1 MKIMI
6 FLLFLVYGNLLN
18 SSDFNISYKLGSNTK
33 IISSVKNINPKD
45 FKEGDIIVSLDDGG
59 KISKIVSIKNEE
71 INFEPA
77 TIEEAFEKLDV
88 RYFQELDTK
97 NLKNINYYY
106 NGVKNIY
113 DRNSKI
119 FKIKL
124 DNVVLYDYDG
134 DDKTKDDRITA
145 DGVIDLFSDIEWS
158 INVDEHSIKELKFIN
173 GVNQKSD
180 FKINIST
187 PVRIP
192 IPFSKEFVLADYEFM
207 PVTIGPV
214 VFTPIISLI
223 VGFNV
228 GVAGKVMVNI
238 SQSISAK
245 YGAHY
250 INGEWRGITE
260 VNDKSF
266 KGFLSFIGADGWL
279 KGYIGPKLKLN
290 FYNTFGPYIEGFG
303 FLKAKAD
310 MVSYKP
316 VKISWGLYG
325 GVEGNVGVSVK
336 IFSFGM
342 KDFEKNVYNYEIL
355 INQGSFNFSK
365 ERLIKVCSEME
376 LNGSEI
382 SDKIKNI
389 SLGF

>member
-6 FLLFLVYGNLLN
+6 FLLFLVYGNFLN

-33 IISSVKNINPKD
+33 IISSVKDINPKD

-71 INFEPA
+71 INLEPA
-77 TIEEAFEKLDV
+77 TIEEAFEKLYV

-97 NLKNINYYY
+97 NLKTINYYY

-145 DGVIDLFSDIEWS
+145 DGVIDLFSDIEWK

-180 FKINIST
+180 FKIKIST
-187 PVRIP
+187 PVRIT

-223 VGFNV
+223 AGFNV

-250 INGEWRGITE
+250 INGEWKGITN

-266 KGFLSFIGADGWL
+266 KGFLNFIGADGWL

-310 MVSYKP
+310 MLSYKS
-316 VKISWGLYG
+316 VKINWGLYG

-342 KDFEKNVYNYEIL
+342 KDFEKNIYSHEIL

-365 ERLIKVCSEME
+365 ERLIKVYSEMD
-376 LNGSEI
+376 LNDSEI
-382 SDKIKNI
+382 SNKIKNI